1 MHGCQ
6 RTRVRF
12 MLRRIRWRDHAGC
25 CPLHTGVDMRA
36 IDHVVSLAESTGA
49 TLVAVSLILTP
60 HKPGSRGPRLEHIQQ
75 SKDFLE
81 AVKWKTRRHEVPVE
95 RHEVFTADVMQS
107 IVLLVGEMRCAG
119 IILVTSS
126 EREAL
131 LQAHEVKRL
140 LINPPASLVIIRL
153 SQYPA
158 QVQRPHTGNPIPVV
172 ATEAMGTAEPRLVG
186 AEFAG
191 SRGTAA
197 DERGGRHRP

>member
-1 MHGCQ
+1 MEGP
-6 RTRVRF
+6 
-12 MLRRIRWRDHAGC
+12 RWLLPFTH
-25 CPLHTGVDMRA
+25 GVDMRA

-81 AVKWKTRRHEVPVE
+81 AVKWKTRMHEVPVE

-140 LINPPASLVIIRL
+140 LINPPAPLVIIRL

-158 QVQRPHTGNPIPVV
+158 QVQRPHLGIRFLSWLRRLWGQQNPDWWGPNTLAVEEPLLIN
-172 ATEAMGTAEPRLVG
+172 AE
-186 AEFAG
+186 E
-191 SRGTAA
+191 
-197 DERGGRHRP
+197 HRP